1 MNKKIVLYTFMH
13 SLIISLLLVFLLG
26 SLLYLLINT
35 IPVGVG
41 VWRYVKDV

>member
-26 SLLYLLINT
+26 SLLYLLINI